1 MSLLIQARNLSYR
14 FPQKKLFQD
23 YSIDIY
29 SGEWLV
35 FIGNNGAGKSTL
47 LKLIAG
53 LIPLQIGEV
62 TRSQAVRFAYVGQH
76 EFTLHDRF
84 PATVMEVLMSA
95 FSTELGFF
103 KYPNHTH
110 KEAALTILKTLGL
123 MDLKDQKLA
132 NLSGGQRQRV
142 FIARALLMKPDVLF
156 LDEPTSALDPH
167 FTLDLLKHLKQFV
180 NLGLTVLMV
189 THDLGIAQSISE
201 NVYCVEEHTV
211 LKLDAHSIEE
221 ELAHRHSHV
230 GHVHV

>member
-1 MSLLIQARNLSYR
+1 MSLLIQARNLSYAY
-14 FPQKKLFQD
+14 PQKKLFQD
-23 YSIDIY
+23 YSIDI
-29 SGEWLV
+29 SKGEWLV

-47 LKLIAG
+47 LRLIAG
-53 LIPLQIGEV
+53 LLPLQTGEV
-62 TRSQAVRFAYVGQH
+62 IRTFNVRFAFVGQH

-95 FSTELGFF
+95 FSAELGFF
-103 KYPNHTH
+103 KYPNHSH
-110 KEAALTILKTLGL
+110 KAKAMEMLETLGL
-123 MDLKDQKLA
+123 RDLKDQKLA

-167 FTLDLLKHLKQFV
+167 FTLDLLKKLNQFV
-180 NLGLTVLMV
+180 KEGLTILMV
-189 THDLGIAQSISE
+189 THDLGIAQSISS
-201 NVYCVEEHTV
+201 NVYCVEEHNV